1 MSITRAQI
9 ARQLLAEGGVSLDDA
24 KMMAPPG
31 EFLAY
36 INPQE
41 ANMLKAAGGSGI
53 MTAMGIPSFVDF
65 TDRSQGITAAET
77 FSSAGGGGG
86 TSQGDDQ
93 EDDNTKMMQAMGL
106 VKQPPVDPFED
117 IEDDNTRMMQ
127 VRNNIFNRRGPPRS
141 VEDVLV
147 NLGMYAFGKKNPKV
161 MAAIEMGKTIKDV
174 YNILQEPQFKDTLNL
189 SPMEERELATL
200 QTGKEV
206 GLNTPQQNQRL
217 EELES
222 KKAEEEQK

>member
-36 INPQE
+36 INPKE

-65 TDRSQGITAAET
+65 TDTSQGITATDT
-77 FSSAGGGGG
+77 FSAAGGGGG
-86 TSQGDDQ
+86 VSEDDQ
-93 EDDNTKMMQAMGL
+93 EDDNARMMQAMGL
-106 VKQPPVDPFED
+106 VEQPPVNPFED

-127 VRNNIFNRRGPPRS
+127 RNNIFNRRGPPRN
-141 VEDVLV
+141 VGDVLV

-174 YNILQEPQFKDTLNL
+174 YNILQEPKFKDTLSL

-206 GLNTPQQNQRL
+206 GLNTPIQNQRL

>member
-36 INPQE
+36 INPKE

-65 TDRSQGITAAET
+65 TDTSQGITATDT
-77 FSSAGGGGG
+77 FSAAGGGGG
-86 TSQGDDQ
+86 VSEDDQ
-93 EDDNTKMMQAMGL
+93 EDDNARMMQAMGL
-106 VKQPPVDPFED
+106 VEQPPVDPFED

-127 VRNNIFNRRGPPRS
+127 RNNIFNRRGPPRN
-141 VEDVLV
+141 VGDVLV

-174 YNILQEPQFKDTLNL
+174 YNILQEPKFKDTLSL

-206 GLNTPQQNQRL
+206 GLNTPIQNQRL

>member
-36 INPQE
+36 INPKE

-65 TDRSQGITAAET
+65 TDTSQGITATDT
-77 FSSAGGGGG
+77 FSAAGGGGG
-86 TSQGDDQ
+86 VSEDDQ
-93 EDDNTKMMQAMGL
+93 EDDNARMMQAMGL
-106 VKQPPVDPFED
+106 VEQPPVSPFED

-127 VRNNIFNRRGPPRS
+127 RNNIFNRRGPPRN
-141 VEDVLV
+141 VGDVLV

-161 MAAIEMGKTIKDV
+161 MAAIEMGRTIKDV
-174 YNILQEPQFKDTLNL
+174 YNILQEPKFKDTLSL

-206 GLNTPQQNQRL
+206 GLNTPIQNQRL

>member
-36 INPQE
+36 INPKE

-65 TDRSQGITAAET
+65 TDTSQGITATDT
-77 FSSAGGGGG
+77 FSAAGGGGG
-86 TSQGDDQ
+86 VSEDDQ
-93 EDDNTKMMQAMGL
+93 EDDNARMMQAMGL
-106 VKQPPVDPFED
+106 VEQPPVNPFED

-127 VRNNIFNRRGPPRS
+127 RNNIFNRRGPPRN
-141 VEDVLV
+141 VGDVLV

-161 MAAIEMGKTIKDV
+161 MAAIEMGRTIKDV
-174 YNILQEPQFKDTLNL
+174 YNILQEPKFKDTLSL

-206 GLNTPQQNQRL
+206 GLNTPIQNQRL

>member
-1 MSITRAQI
+1 
-9 ARQLLAEGGVSLDDA
+9 

-36 INPQE
+36 INPKE

-65 TDRSQGITAAET
+65 TDTSQGITATDT
-77 FSSAGGGGG
+77 FSAAGGGGG
-86 TSQGDDQ
+86 VSEDDQ
-93 EDDNTKMMQAMGL
+93 EDDNARMMQAMGL
-106 VKQPPVDPFED
+106 VEQPPVNPFED

-127 VRNNIFNRRGPPRS
+127 RNNIFNRRGPPRN
-141 VEDVLV
+141 VGDVLV

-161 MAAIEMGKTIKDV
+161 MAAIEMGRTIKDV
-174 YNILQEPQFKDTLNL
+174 YNILQEPKFKDTLSL

-206 GLNTPQQNQRL
+206 GLNTPIQNQRL

>member
-36 INPQE
+36 INPKE

-65 TDRSQGITAAET
+65 TDTSQGITATDT
-77 FSSAGGGGG
+77 FSAAGGGGG
-86 TSQGDDQ
+86 VSEDDQ
-93 EDDNTKMMQAMGL
+93 EDDNARMMQAMGL
-106 VKQPPVDPFED
+106 VEQPPVSPFED

-127 VRNNIFNRRGPPRS
+127 RNNIFNRRGPPRN
-141 VEDVLV
+141 VGDVLV

-174 YNILQEPQFKDTLNL
+174 YNILQEPKFKDTLSL

-206 GLNTPQQNQRL
+206 GLNTPIQNQRL